1 LTIPSAALDISYA
14 NSIRIDNADEIIID
28 KLIMNDIETNVTNYE
43 AFLYSLSPGV
53 SFQITNT

>member
-43 AFLYSLSPGV
+43 SFLYSLSLRV
-53 SFQITNT
+53 SF